1 MASRKL
7 RLGVD
12 TGGTFTDAV
21 IMDEES
27 GEFIIDKV
35 SSTPADPSIGF
46 HQIVSRAL
54 ETTGARAQDIVY
66 LAHGTTVATNCIIE
80 GKTARCGLLTT
91 KGFRDILEIARQ
103 IKPEPYNIHFEKP
116 QPLVPRNLCLEVAER
131 LDYEGKVVTPLDVE
145 GVRKAAFIFKAEGIA
160 AVATCFLHS
169 YLNPEHEKLAEQ
181 ILASELPGVYLSL
194 S

>member
-1 MASRKL
+1 
-7 RLGVD
+7 
-12 TGGTFTDAV
+12 
-21 IMDEES
+21 
-27 GEFIIDKV
+27 
-35 SSTPADPSIGF
+35 
-46 HQIVSRAL
+46 
-54 ETTGARAQDIVY
+54 
-66 LAHGTTVATNCIIE
+66 
-80 GKTARCGLLTT
+80 LLTT

-116 QPLVPRNLCLEVAER
+116 QPLAPRNLCLEVAER

-169 YLNPEHEKLAEQ
+169 YLNQEPEKLAEQ

-194 S
+194 SSEVCPEFREYMRTSTALVNAAIAPIVSVYLGRMESSLESLGFTGRLCVM